1 MMISFAPMDP
11 RLKHPFTGVIAG
23 PTGSGKTQFV
33 KRLILADGNSLIE
46 PTIDNIIWCYG
57 EYQDAYDHLAS
68 LVPQI
73 RFVEGYPD
81 DLLQSLDR
89 RQRTL
94 VVIDDLMSESGNN
107 TKVTELFT
115 KGSHHRNLSVILIL
129 HNLFYKGR
137 EMRTISLNAHYM
149 VLFKNPRDASQINHL
164 ARQMYPR
171 KTKYMMEAYRDATSI
186 PYGYLLIDLKPDTE
200 ESLRLRTNIF
210 PGEYPIV
217 YVPKV

>member
-1 MMISFAPMDP
+1 MTKREFKCVILLELFTCFSVCLFVCLFCFVLFSLTVVDRGEEIQLTFGPNRTTRSTEELLKDWHILILISFARRDA
-11 RLKHPFTGVIAG
+11 RLRHPFTCVIAG
-23 PTGSGKTQFV
+23 PTPSGKTRFT
-33 KRLILADGNSLIE
+33 KHLILADGNKLIE
-46 PTIDNIIWCYG
+46 PPIENIIWCYG

-73 RFVEGYPD
+73 RFFDCYPD

-129 HNLFYKGR
+129 QNLFYKGR
-137 EMRTISLNAHYM
+137 EMRTISLNAH
-149 VLFKNPRDASQINHL
+149 
-164 ARQMYPR
+164 
-171 KTKYMMEAYRDATSI
+171 
-186 PYGYLLIDLKPDTE
+186 
-200 ESLRLRTNIF
+200 
-210 PGEYPIV
+210 
-217 YVPKV
+217 

>member
-1 MMISFAPMDP
+1 MDS
-11 RLKHPFTGVIAG
+11 RLKHPFTSVIAG

-33 KRLILADGNSLIE
+33 KRLILAEGNTLIQ
-46 PTIDNIIWCYG
+46 PAIDNIIWCYG

-89 RQRTL
+89 SQRNL
-94 VVIDDLMSESGNN
+94 IVIDDLMSESGNN
-107 TKVTELFT
+107 GKVTELFT

-129 HNLFYKGR
+129 QNLFYKGK

-149 VLFKNPRDASQINHL
+149 ILFKNPRDASQISHL
-164 ARQMYPR
+164 ARQMYPS
-171 KTKYMMEAYRDATSI
+171 KSKYMMEAYRDATSI
-186 PYGYLLIDLKPDTE
+186 PYGYLFIDLKPDTHE
-200 ESLRLRTNIF
+200 NMRLRTHIF
-210 PGEYPIV
+210 PGEYSV
-217 YVPKV
+217 AYVPRV

>member
-1 MMISFAPMDP
+1 MDA
-11 RLKHPFTGVIAG
+11 RLRHPFTCVIAG
-23 PTGSGKTQFV
+23 PTPSGKTRFT
-33 KRLILADGNSLIE
+33 KRLILAEGNKLIE
-46 PTIDNIIWCYG
+46 PPIENIIWCYG

-171 KTKYMMEAYRDATSI
+171 KTKYMMEAYHDATSI